1 MERWKLGI
9 GASCLGSLL
18 IAIGLQLRIL
28 AISVEGRKRWTL
40 ELCGWCIWI
49 SGQGLGQVAI
59 ALAPATIAAS
69 LSFSVALLCN
79 FLLAPV
85 VLQERLTKLHC
96 LGVLLLSF
104 GALLVINFSSH
115 TSQEYSGDHF
125 VDLAQRGPFVG
136 LASCCYSL
144 AVLLTVRTF
153 CTRDRLDANSFAF
166 VFALCGA
173 TDLTVSKFAL
183 QLLGTWTAAKPPNPV
198 TNVTVSLASAMV
210 CLHLV
215 ILWFQIVSTRYGRAL
230 QNVPLF
236 LASGFI
242 MQVLFSGTFYDEFSE
257 FDARRSAVFSLGL
270 ASMLLG
276 LGVTSHAA
284 SDTAPTEQEEAL
296 LDNEAIIVFDEPRHL
311 LPDAPMT
318 LLQGRWKAFSG
329 RLPPL
334 KGSCRNCRWSHSAP
348 CNF

>member
-40 ELCGWCIWI
+40 ELCGWCAWI

-104 GALLVINFSSH
+104 GALLVIHFSSH
-115 TSQEYSGDHF
+115 TSWEYSGDHF
-125 VDLAQRGPFVG
+125 MDLAQRGPFVG

-144 AVLLTVRTF
+144 AVLLAVRTLWGHG
-153 CTRDRLDANSFAF
+153 RLDAASFAF

-173 TDLTVSKFAL
+173 TDLTVTKFAL
-183 QLLGTWTAAKPPNPV
+183 QLLGTWIAVKPPHPSTSV
-198 TNVTVSLASAMV
+198 VVSLASAMV
-210 CLHLV
+210 CLHLGV
-215 ILWFQIVSTRYGRAL
+215 LWFQAVSTRYGRAL

-242 MQVLFSGTFYDEFSE
+242 MQVSFGGTFYNEFSE

-270 ASMLLG
+270 AIMLVG

-284 SDTAPTEQEEAL
+284 PDAVPTEQEEAL
-296 LDNEAIIVFDEPRHL
+296 LDNEAIMACEEPRHL
-311 LPDAPMT
+311 LPEALMT
-318 LLQGRWKAFSG
+318 LPHRALEGICRKSAILQGECHSG
-329 RLPPL
+329 
-334 KGSCRNCRWSHSAP
+334 HSAP
-348 CNF
+348 WNF